1 MEVVNDEDERL
12 LRGLLLQECPR
23 RELRL
28 GGRGAD
34 RVGGLDPELDQHL
47 DERPVRDPFAIGEG
61 SAAGDRRLPRD
72 VAEEVGDEP
81 RLADPCRAYE
91 CEEAAGP
98 SRDDVGE
105 IGPQTVALSAPPDHR
120 SLELPRDAYGRGVE
134 VDQPMRRDG
143 VGLAFQ
149 AELERLG
156 RDRVPHEPQRVV
168 PEEDLPGT
176 RSLFQARGDV
186 HRITSDESAPL
197 AGDDG
202 AGVDADPGLEP
213 QLVHDI
219 AQLYR
224 RARRS
229 QRVVLG
235 RDGNAEHRHHRVAD
249 ELFHRP
255 PVPFEHDPSRVVV
268 PVHQRTQSLW
278 IGAVADRRRPRQVA
292 EQHRDDLS
300 DLARRSRGQRRS
312 APGAE
317 LEVVG
322 ALSSAMRARHHGR
335 ESMSLPPHRGTGLD
349 QGCGSADYRQ
359 MRWLAPVAVLVGLL
373 VMLAILGLS
382 ESLPIGALAIFSAGV
397 LSGRLASRNHV
408 WMAAAGACVAAVLGL
423 IAIGVANRGEDP
435 WWELIAVIVGVLTV
449 SAVAAWCVGV
459 WVGAK
464 MRPHTRA
471 DVA

>member
-1 MEVVNDEDERL
+1 MSVKRRQVLPATTSAKSARRRSRSRL
-12 LRGLLLQECPR
+12 RPTI
-23 RELRL
+23 
-28 GGRGAD
+28 GRW
-34 RVGGLDPELDQHL
+34 
-47 DERPVRDPFAIGEG
+47 
-61 SAAGDRRLPRD
+61 S
-72 VAEEVGDEP
+72 
-81 RLADPCRAYE
+81 CRATPTA
-91 CEEAAGP
+91 EASRSTSRCAGTASGLP
-98 SRDDVGE
+98 FR
-105 IGPQTVALSAPPDHR
+105 LSSSA
-120 SLELPRDAYGRGVE
+120 SVE
-134 VDQPMRRDG
+134 T
-143 VGLAFQ
+143 
-149 AELERLG
+149 
-156 RDRVPHEPQRVV
+156 RVPHEPQRVV

-186 HRITSDESAPL
+186 HRITSDESASL

-292 EQHRDDLS
+292 EQHRDDFS

-335 ESMSLPPHRGTGLD
+335 ESMSLPPHRGRRGR
-349 QGCGSADYRQ
+349 G
-359 MRWLAPVAVLVGLL
+359 VLVC
-373 VMLAILGLS
+373 VS
-382 ESLPIGALAIFSAGV
+382 
-397 LSGRLASRNHV
+397 SG
-408 WMAAAGACVAAVLGL
+408 
-423 IAIGVANRGEDP
+423 
-435 WWELIAVIVGVLTV
+435 
-449 SAVAAWCVGV
+449 
-459 WVGAK
+459 
-464 MRPHTRA
+464 
-471 DVA
+471 